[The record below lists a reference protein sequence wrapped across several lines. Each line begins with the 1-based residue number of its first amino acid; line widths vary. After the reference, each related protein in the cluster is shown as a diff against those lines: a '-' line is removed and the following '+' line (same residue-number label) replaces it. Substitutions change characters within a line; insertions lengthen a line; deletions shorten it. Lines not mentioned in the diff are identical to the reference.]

1 GVDRPGEIAAAGREV
16 IALLRNSLTR
26 READVPQSGA
36 FAPRVIREAR
46 AG

>member
-1 GVDRPGEIAAAGREV
+1 IDRPREIAMAGREV

-26 READVPQSGA
+26 READVPQPGT